1 MDSSLAQ
8 KNAEYFELLTKKYP
22 HLQEVSLINNKLF
35 FLEYSVDLNNFSL
48 ESLKEETFYLYP
60 FDILNIIKIH
70 TDISEEINFLKEND
84 YNANFLYIE
93 IRTILIKQ
101 VLNNVDIEK
110 LNRFIDIFILLKN
123 HQDYLVDDALT
134 KYNYMQNV
142 IRDNLYIDN
151 TYTTPGITLLT
162 ERINES
168 NQSKSNDKGMRL
180 SLVNPKYP
188 GTYNSDE
195 DQISYQKSGYAS
207 TMLLIYIV
215 INIGFIL
222 AVMLIK

>member
-188 GTYNSDE
+188 GAYNSDE
-195 DQISYQKSGYAS
+195 DQLAYQKSGYAS

>member
-93 IRTILIKQ
+93 IRTTLILE
-101 VLNNVDIEK
+101 D
-110 LNRFIDIFILLKN
+110 LK
-123 HQDYLVDDALT
+123 
-134 KYNYMQNV
+134 
-142 IRDNLYIDN
+142 
-151 TYTTPGITLLT
+151 TTMKNFLSPCV
-162 ERINES
+162 
-168 NQSKSNDKGMRL
+168 MRL
-180 SLVNPKYP
+180 
-188 GTYNSDE
+188 
-195 DQISYQKSGYAS
+195 
-207 TMLLIYIV
+207 IV
-215 INIGFIL
+215 
-222 AVMLIK
+222 